1 MVTHPLMEWYY
12 RWYYRLNPVIH
23 LIMRPTLKLVDAH
36 NHPLRGGIAAAIA
49 SGLFHYSLAFLF
61 CWSGGVWNTLVA
73 IPLVAHILFGIVM
86 GLNLLFGVVRW
97 SKRRPHHQ
105 RA

>member
-1 MVTHPLMEWYY
+1 MVAHPLMQWYY

-49 SGLFHYSLAFLF
+49 SGLVHYSIAFSF
-61 CWSGGVWNTLVA
+61 YWNGGVGSTLA
-73 IPLVAHILFGIVM
+73 TIPFVLHF
-86 GLNLLFGVVRW
+86 LFGVVIGSNFLLGVVRW
-97 SKRRPHHQ
+97 IKKQPRSLGV
-105 RA
+105 